1 MKATTQ
7 VVARGVEGCNAEF
20 DVGERFLKA
29 MGKQIKYIGI
39 NTQSKSQYKADGI
52 VSLYGVDNMEVLLL
66 ETSGH
71 FKNDDQTKISFDHHK
86 ALYGTLAMLKCVSD
100 TYKFGS
106 MKTFQKIKIFFLQA
120 ANNELLLWSLRFE
133 PDGPLCELWLERS
146 LTIDHQFDKKEFLK
160 ETVINIQNLKDEHYS
175 QLKSLRFVTNTRLNL
190 LTTASM
196 LPATSD
202 HLGSHPRKP
211 IYGIYE
217 HCWKG
222 SSQLKMSLKPKK
234 LTMFQ
239 LNI

>member
-7 VVARGVEGCNAEF
+7 VFARGIENCNAEF

-29 MGKQIKYIGI
+29 MGQQIKYIGI

-71 FKNDDQTKISFDHHK
+71 FKNDDQTKIPFDHHK
-86 ALYGTLAMLKCVSD
+86 ALYGTLAMLKC
-100 TYKFGS
+100 
-106 MKTFQKIKIFFLQA
+106 A
-120 ANNELLLWSLRFE
+120 ANNELLLWSLRLE

-146 LTIDHQFDKKEFLK
+146 LTIHPQFDKKVEFLPSLISFFWSVSEFLQ

-190 LTTASM
+190 LTIASM

-202 HLGSHPRKP
+202 HLGFHPRKP

-222 SSQLKMSLKPKK
+222 SSQLKMSL
-234 LTMFQ
+234 
-239 LNI
+239 